1 MENQFETTKMDPC
14 PSCGKWNESYN
25 RFCISCGIP
34 LKGRR
39 KIKPKSSPI
48 LFLTG
53 GIIIALMVGVFVLNG
68 PESKLVGRVNGEGIT
83 RKDFLKR
90 TNQAK
95 KFYES
100 RYGQNIFVGE
110 AGKENMNR
118 LKNSILNEMVTE
130 KILLQEAKKA
140 GFTSTSIPEKEI
152 EERIEAIKRTYRLS
166 NDDLKKLIGGSLE
179 DLKEELRTE
188 LTISKFLQKTVLKE
202 GQGNPDQIFGQWLL
216 KVKANTNIETLEK
229 FGAPVTKKASCC
241 TSGCGGG
248 VVPPLDPKI
257 EKEAKAKALEYYEK
271 KTQKKGC
278 RGKGYKLWMP
288 YSGGYN

>member
-1 MENQFETTKMDPC
+1 
-14 PSCGKWNESYN
+14 
-25 RFCISCGIP
+25 
-34 LKGRR
+34 
-39 KIKPKSSPI
+39 
-48 LFLTG
+48 
-53 GIIIALMVGVFVLNG
+53 MVGVFVLNG